1 MSFKVAMQA
10 LSADAAI
17 WEESAGALSRAGA
30 AASGLTLSD
39 VDLSWAGQ
47 DTGLVATYGQLRDKV
62 TRLLDEGSEETH
74 KLSATLLEVRR
85 TYLSADE
92 SAKAG
97 YRGIWDYKP

>member
-10 LSADAAI
+10 LSADAAV
-17 WEESAGALSRAGA
+17 WEGSADALSSASA
-30 AASGLTLSD
+30 AARGLTLSD

-47 DTGLVATYGQLRDKV
+47 DTGLVDTYSQLRDKV
-62 TRLLDEGSEETH
+62 TRLLGEGSEETR
-74 KLSATLLEVRR
+74 KLSATLLEVRG

-97 YRGIWDYKP
+97 YHGIWDYKP